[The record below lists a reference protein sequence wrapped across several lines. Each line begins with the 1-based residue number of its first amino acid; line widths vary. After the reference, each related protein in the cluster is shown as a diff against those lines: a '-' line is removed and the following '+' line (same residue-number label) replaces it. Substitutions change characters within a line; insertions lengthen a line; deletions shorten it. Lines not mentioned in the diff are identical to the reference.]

1 MNTSPP
7 LPPLPR
13 DQRKIDTKHLNLPAI
28 FHFIG
33 SGLAVLGILFLCA
46 GLLAGSASVV
56 KAQGAE
62 AGSAKEDSL
71 PLPGEVAINPEA
83 GRGGLLMVTLR
94 LESGEELPFMVDS
107 GSGTFFD
114 KSLEPKLGKPIG
126 TTAVQS
132 WGVFKTNNV
141 YAMPRLYLGSTPLKT
156 GSQTVAYDVQHSFN
170 QSGHPVMGILGMDV
184 LEHYCLQLDFAAGKL
199 RFLDAKQAD
208 KQNWGKAFPNV
219 PLNSKDARPAVA
231 ANLAGM
237 QGPHSLIDSGCSFD
251 GWLMPQFYQ
260 QWTNQAVLPAKG
272 EARSPDGMLD
282 GEKYPF
288 VDVAEKNVESDGI
301 GLRFLARHLVT
312 LDFPERT
319 LYLQRQ
325 SIGPLPD
332 LRLKTTR
339 MAALDPLINAVLQN
353 DVAAAQS
360 ELVKIGQSNATDLEK
375 TVARNLAATL
385 EDKPKPVPADVPLTV
400 ASLPL
405 GGAHPNEAEVGWL
418 KPTANRIPLNGEI
431 QSPLLDSG
439 KIHATGL
446 FAHAP
451 SRYVYD
457 LGGKWKSLR
466 GEAGLH
472 TAFQGHA
479 FGVVFVIKTDG
490 KEVFRSDIIRRS
502 EQARYEVEVTGVKTL
517 ELVVEKANDRNG
529 GNWGLWL
536 DPTLFR
542 ETESNK

>member
-1 MNTSPP
+1 
-7 LPPLPR
+7 
-13 DQRKIDTKHLNLPAI
+13 
-28 FHFIG
+28 
-33 SGLAVLGILFLCA
+33 
-46 GLLAGSASVV
+46 
-56 KAQGAE
+56 
-62 AGSAKEDSL
+62 
-71 PLPGEVAINPEA
+71 
-83 GRGGLLMVTLR
+83 
-94 LESGEELPFMVDS
+94 
-107 GSGTFFD
+107 
-114 KSLEPKLGKPIG
+114 
-126 TTAVQS
+126 
-132 WGVFKTNNV
+132 
-141 YAMPRLYLGSTPLKT
+141 
-156 GSQTVAYDVQHSFN
+156 
-170 QSGHPVMGILGMDV
+170 
-184 LEHYCLQLDFAAGKL
+184 
-199 RFLDAKQAD
+199 
-208 KQNWGKAFPNV
+208 
-219 PLNSKDARPAVA
+219 
-231 ANLAGM
+231 
-237 QGPHSLIDSGCSFD
+237 
-251 GWLMPQFYQ
+251 
-260 QWTNQAVLPAKG
+260 
-272 EARSPDGMLD
+272 MLD